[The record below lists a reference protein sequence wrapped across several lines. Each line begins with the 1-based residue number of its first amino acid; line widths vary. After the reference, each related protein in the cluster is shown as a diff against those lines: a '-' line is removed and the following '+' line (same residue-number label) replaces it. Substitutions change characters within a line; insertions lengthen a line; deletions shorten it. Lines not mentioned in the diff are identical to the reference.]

1 MKSLDVKKKEKNELL
16 ASAMQLMKD
25 GDVEQGAEMLVGY
38 WESVAEELQEAQ
50 RDFVASND
58 QRILAERGVRTL
70 TAEENQFYGD
80 LIGALEG
87 TDYVQAVTGMNLT
100 IPTTIM
106 EDVFASLKGSYPILN
121 YIDLLYLP
129 ENVKFV
135 YNTASRDKA
144 QWGAVGATISKEIT
158 GALASIDVGKDQLT
172 AFIYVSRPML
182 KLGAAWLDRY
192 VRTLLEDSLSYGLE
206 DGFVNGT
213 GKDQPVGMIRD
224 LDEAINPSTG
234 YAAKSATALNSFS
247 VANLGAVLATLRTD
261 ASGRDRSIGVPF
273 FAYNP
278 ADEVKVTKARKVLG
292 SNGYIDVVPYA
303 IDFIECQSVAQGKAI
318 IGIKGR
324 YLGTLASPS
333 EGQIQTSDEYKFLEQ
348 NRTYAIALLGNGT
361 PKDNT
366 SFAYVDITNLE
377 PFVPEV
383 RNVAVQTDPDT
394 KVQILSLVQKN
405 GTSGSANTTA
415 IEINF
420 DKDVTGLKASNITLA
435 DGTGA
440 ATKSA
445 LTGSGKKW
453 TLAITATTEGTVSL
467 AFSGLLGYEFPPI
480 PAFVT
485 IFKAA
490 AGGGT

>member
-1 MKSLDVKKKEKNELL
+1 MKSLDVKKEETKQLL
-16 ASAMQLMKD
+16 ADARQLLQG
-25 GDVEQGAEMLVGY
+25 GDVEQGAEMLIGY

-50 RDFVASND
+50 RDFVVSND
-58 QRILAERGVRTL
+58 HRILAERGVRTL
-70 TAEENQFYGD
+70 TAEESQFYGD

-106 EDVFASLKGSYPILN
+106 EDVFESLKGSYPILN

-129 ENVKFV
+129 ENVRFV

-158 GALASIDVGKDQLT
+158 GELASIDVGKDQLT

-192 VRTLLEDSLSYGLE
+192 VRTLLEDTLSYGLE

-213 GKDQPVGMIRD
+213 GKNQPVGMIRD
-224 LDEAINPSTG
+224 LSAAIDPENG

-247 VANLGAVLATLRTD
+247 VANLGAVLATLRVD

-303 IDFIECQSVAQGKAI
+303 IDFIECQSVTQGKAV

-366 SFAYVDITNLE
+366 SYAYVDITNLE

-383 RNVAVQTDPDT
+383 RNVAVQTDPPTD
-394 KVQILSLVQKN
+394 VAILSLIQKTGVS
-405 GTSGSANTTA
+405 GTTDTTA

-420 DKDVTGLKASNITLA
+420 DVDVTGLGASNITLA
-435 DGTGA
+435 DGTGS
-440 ATKSA
+440 ATKGTLS
-445 LTGSGKKW
+445 GSNKKW
-453 TLAITATTEGTVSL
+453 TLAISDPTEGTVSI
-467 AFSGLLGYEFPPI
+467 AISGLQGYEFPPI
-480 PAFVT
+480 PAYVP
-485 IFKAA
+485 IFAEVS
-490 AGGGT
+490 TP

>member
-50 RDFVASND
+50 RDYVASND

-144 QWGAVGATISKEIT
+144 QWGSVGATISKEIT

-182 KLGAAWLDRY
+182 KLGADGLTAMYAHCSRIRSATDWK
-192 VRTLLEDSLSYGLE
+192 TALLTAPERISLS
-206 DGFVNGT
+206 V
-213 GKDQPVGMIRD
+213 
-224 LDEAINPSTG
+224 
-234 YAAKSATALNSFS
+234 
-247 VANLGAVLATLRTD
+247 
-261 ASGRDRSIGVPF
+261 
-273 FAYNP
+273 
-278 ADEVKVTKARKVLG
+278 
-292 SNGYIDVVPYA
+292 
-303 IDFIECQSVAQGKAI
+303 
-318 IGIKGR
+318 
-324 YLGTLASPS
+324 
-333 EGQIQTSDEYKFLEQ
+333 
-348 NRTYAIALLGNGT
+348 
-361 PKDNT
+361 
-366 SFAYVDITNLE
+366 
-377 PFVPEV
+377 
-383 RNVAVQTDPDT
+383 
-394 KVQILSLVQKN
+394 
-405 GTSGSANTTA
+405 
-415 IEINF
+415 
-420 DKDVTGLKASNITLA
+420 
-435 DGTGA
+435 
-440 ATKSA
+440 
-445 LTGSGKKW
+445 
-453 TLAITATTEGTVSL
+453 
-467 AFSGLLGYEFPPI
+467 
-480 PAFVT
+480 
-485 IFKAA
+485 
-490 AGGGT
+490 